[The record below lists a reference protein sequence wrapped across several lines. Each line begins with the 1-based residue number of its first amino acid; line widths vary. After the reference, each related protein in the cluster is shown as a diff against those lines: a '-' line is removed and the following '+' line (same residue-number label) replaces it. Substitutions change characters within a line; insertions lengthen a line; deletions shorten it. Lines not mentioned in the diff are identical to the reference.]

1 MNIPFIVINWWAI
14 KAYEKPIN
22 DNIIKNSLLLRYF
35 KLWFIFLIITIM
47 RIIDDKW
54 INLYRKSSLENSNGK
69 RKYSYLVLPIDNGNE
84 IYWS

>member
-1 MNIPFIVINWWAI
+1 MI
-14 KAYEKPIN
+14 KEYEEPIN
-22 DNIIKNSLLLRYF
+22 DSVIRNSLLLKYF
-35 KLWFIFLIITIM
+35 KLWIILLILTIM

-54 INLYRKSSLENSNGK
+54 INLYRKTILENSNGK